1 MLYCKHVKSKIF
13 IYYSPIFQRSNHIGM
28 YSPQMTR
35 RVPGSLNSSF
45 DSPRKEDSFILKE
58 QQLKWLRSANMNL
71 KSCLFQTT
79 IAVLCFAEFYLRPF
93 DLFIAQRQL
102 GSFYVWVLGVLFAS
116 SAIICFLCYLVYRN
130 KHRVSLLAKQKLNAF
145 QQNSQIDS
153 IKRKLLLSSNNIR
166 ENLSNSFNCV
176 RLSNS
181 QNNSHLASL
190 DDSQNSP
197 FAKFSTGPLNL
208 SATSSVFNT
217 SAGKLS
223 HSLNNSA
230 SFSRSRLSPNDSMNV
245 TGNSSY
251 IRGQGRNSSFS
262 VRQRS
267 SLIAAAEQVSFHI
280 VYLCKYSTVLSI

>member
-1 MLYCKHVKSKIF
+1 MLYCKQVKSRI
-13 IYYSPIFQRSNHIGM
+13 IICSPIFQRSNHIGM

-35 RVPGSLNSSF
+35 RVPSSLNSSF

-58 QQLKWLRSANMNL
+58 QQLKWLRSADMNL

-79 IAVLCFAEFYLRPF
+79 IAVLCFVEFYLRPF
-93 DLFIAQRQL
+93 NLFIAQRQL
-102 GSFYVWVLGVLFAS
+102 GSFYVWVLGVLFTS

-130 KHRVSLLAKQKLNAF
+130 KHRVSLLAKRKLNAF
-145 QQNSQIDS
+145 QQNSPINS
-153 IKRKLLLSSNNIR
+153 IKRKLILGSNNIR
-166 ENLSNSFNCV
+166 ENLSNSFNCI

-217 SAGKLS
+217 SAGGKLS
-223 HSLNNSA
+223 LSLNNSA

-280 VYLCKYSTVLSI
+280 VYLCK